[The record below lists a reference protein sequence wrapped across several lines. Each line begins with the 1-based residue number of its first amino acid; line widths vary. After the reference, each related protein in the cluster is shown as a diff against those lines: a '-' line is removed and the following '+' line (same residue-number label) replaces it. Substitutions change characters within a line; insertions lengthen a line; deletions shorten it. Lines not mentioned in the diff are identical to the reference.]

1 MSFTVELSL
10 DWDTL
15 RQQKLFLISLCDRY
29 GDGLLG
35 GVIEMIDYIQDE
47 ADRQGEPVLWLEEK
61 D

>member
-1 MSFTVELSL
+1 MEYTLT
-10 DWDTL
+10 DAKL
-15 RQQKLFLISLCDRY
+15 RQQKFFLLSLCDRY